1 MLRRQPISTRTD
13 PCFPYAALFRS
24 DAVVP
29 RVVHPDADRVALF
42 HEGRFRVALQD
53 RFDRAHFGKAAIADS
68 ALGDR
73 LAGAAAGVAI
83 RHRARPDDRS
93 RAQIARLRRM
103 GDELAEVE
111 GHVDA
116 RNGPAA
122 RLAVEID
129 AKRPLP
135 LTVPPAIAAHLG
147 GDEP

>member
-53 RFDRAHFGKAAIADS
+53 RFYRAHFGKAAISDS

-83 RHRARPDDRS
+83 RHSARPDARP
-93 RAQIARLRRM
+93 RAQIAHPSRM
-103 GDELAEVE
+103 GDELSADD

-116 RNGPAA
+116 RLGPAA
-122 RLAVEID
+122 D
-129 AKRPLP
+129 NGK
-135 LTVPPAIAAHLG
+135 
-147 GDEP
+147 

>member
-29 RVVHPDADRVALF
+29 RVVHPDADRVALS

-103 GDELAEVE
+103 GDRSEEHTSELQSLMRISYALFCIKQKYT
-111 GHVDA
+111 A
-116 RNGPAA
+116 PIT
-122 RLAVEID
+122 L
-129 AKRPLP
+129 
-135 LTVPPAIAAHLG
+135 
-147 GDEP
+147 